1 MIKSKSIIVSALVI
15 LMLSILLKIIGIINI
30 TFTEIMG
37 YALIFYGIA
46 DVYLSMG
53 KNKKRLLFIGAV
65 AFLVGVE
72 LLITSN
78 YDIFKLSNIVLPS
91 IFFILGTAFLVLF
104 IDDLT
109 NRLLLAISLIFLIS
123 GVYFFARLGVFNAAD
138 FFKSVF
144 SISIKYW
151 PIVLI
156 VTALILLLKKQEK
169 D

>member
-1 MIKSKSIIVSALVI
+1 MIKIQSIIVTALVI

-46 DVYLSMG
+46 DVYSSMG
-53 KNKKRLLFIGAV
+53 KNKKTLLFIGAV

-78 YDIFKLSNIVLPS
+78 YDFFKLSNIVLPS

-104 IDDLT
+104 IDDLK
-109 NRLLLAISLIFLIS
+109 NRLLLAISIIFLIS
-123 GVYFFARLGVFNAAD
+123 GVYFFGRLGIFNSAD
-138 FFKSVF
+138 FFRSLF
-144 SISIKYW
+144 SISRKYW
-151 PIVLI
+151 PIIVI
-156 VTALILLLKKQEK
+156 VTAIILLIKK
-169 D
+169 